1 MLSKKA
7 GRVHFHVGASE
18 VRLQMLRD
26 LIEKYDVRPDWLYP
40 THINRTDQLM
50 REAIDLA
57 RQGCFVDIDT
67 VDEDLPQKLRFYIEN
82 DGPPERLTLSS
93 DASVSGPGNLYEQFR
108 VCVADEKFNLGL
120 ILPMLTANTA
130 EALKLPLMGK
140 LNVGKMGDLL
150 IMDKSSLEI
159 REVFSSGKRLVKNG
173 KLTVAEAFLKKSNR
187 RIDLTGEKIKAA
199 EKGGTKNRSAK

>member
-1 MLSKKA
+1 
-7 GRVHFHVGASE
+7 
-18 VRLQMLRD
+18 
-26 LIEKYDVRPDWLYP
+26 
-40 THINRTDQLM
+40 
-50 REAIDLA
+50 
-57 RQGCFVDIDT
+57 
-67 VDEDLPQKLRFYIEN
+67 
-82 DGPPERLTLSS
+82 
-93 DASVSGPGNLYEQFR
+93 
-108 VCVADEKFNLGL
+108 
-120 ILPMLTANTA
+120 MLTANTA

-187 RIDLTGEKIKAA
+187 RIDLTGEKIEAA